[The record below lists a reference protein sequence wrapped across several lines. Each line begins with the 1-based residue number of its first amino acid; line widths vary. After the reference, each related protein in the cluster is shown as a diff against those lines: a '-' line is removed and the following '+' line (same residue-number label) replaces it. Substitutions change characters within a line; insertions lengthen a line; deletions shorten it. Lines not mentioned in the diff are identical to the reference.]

1 MRLFTRKVL
10 TGVLALLMASGA
22 IYAQVTGGKRA
33 FEFLRL
39 PQSPHLT
46 ALGGINVVNPAQDI
60 SLAIQNPSLM
70 RPALHNQLSL
80 SYNSYYAGIG
90 VANLQYGYHFE
101 KIQTSF
107 VAGVQ
112 YLNYGTFTQTDAA
125 GNEYGNFRANDFAIS
140 VGASRSYLTRWR
152 YGATVKLAYSS
163 LYDKKAMAVLADVG
177 TTYYDTSRLITIAI
191 AAKNMGTM
199 VKKYNTGN
207 PAEPMPFDLQIGFS
221 KRFAHLPLRLSAT
234 AHHLY
239 TWDIRYNNPADIE
252 RNSLFGTVDT
262 TTGNKKYF
270 ADKLFRHLI
279 FGADIMLGQRITIT
293 ASYNH
298 LRRGELGLK
307 ERMALAGFAFGGT
320 INLNKFQVQYA
331 RSYYHVTGAYNEF
344 GLNLQLNKMTGVGR
358 KTEQWGWNKV
368 YTDWKQ

>member
-1 MRLFTRKVL
+1 MRLFTRKVS
-10 TGVLALLMASGA
+10 TGILVLSLIAGVAC
-22 IYAQVTGGKRA
+22 AQVTGGKRA

-39 PQSPHLT
+39 PQSPHLS
-46 ALGGINVVNPAQDI
+46 ALGGISVSNPAQDI
-60 SLAIQNPSLM
+60 SLALQNPSLM
-70 RPALHNQLSL
+70 RPALHNQIGLA
-80 SYNSYYAGIG
+80 YNSYYAGIG

-107 VAGVQ
+107 VAGIQ
-112 YLNYGTFTQTDAA
+112 YLNYGSFTQTDAS
-125 GNEYGNFRANDFAIS
+125 GNELGSFRANDFAVSI
-140 VGASRSYLTRWR
+140 GASRSYLTRWR
-152 YGATVKLAYSS
+152 YGAAVKVAYSS

-177 TTYYDTSRLITIAI
+177 ITYYDTSRLITIA
-191 AAKNMGTM
+191 AVAKNMGSM
-199 VKKYNTGN
+199 VKKYNPGN
-207 PAEPMPFDLQIGFS
+207 PAEPMPFDLQLGFS

-239 TWDIRYNNPADIE
+239 AWDIRYNNPADVE

-262 TTGNKKYF
+262 SSSNKSYF

-279 FGADIMLGQRITIT
+279 FGADIMLGNRITIT

-307 ERMALAGFAFGGT
+307 EKTALAGFAFGGT
-320 INLNKFQVQYA
+320 INLNKLQVQYA

-344 GLNLQLNKMTGVGR
+344 GLNLQLNKLTGVGK
-358 KTEQWGWNKV
+358 KTEEWRWNTI
-368 YTDWKQ
+368 YPDWKQ